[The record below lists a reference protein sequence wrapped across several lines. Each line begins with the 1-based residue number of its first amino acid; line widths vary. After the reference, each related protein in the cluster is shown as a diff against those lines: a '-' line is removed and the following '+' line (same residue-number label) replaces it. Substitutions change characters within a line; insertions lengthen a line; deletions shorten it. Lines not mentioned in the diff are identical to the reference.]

1 MLLDLYSLVFASTVA
16 TLTGDPATLA
26 ATALDAQAVPGVAS
40 TTGAVATATATALDG
55 TATPGTATATGAV
68 AEAAATALDAAAIPG
83 PVSTTGGQATLS
95 ATALDGAAV
104 PGVVSLTGEAGTLA
118 ATALDG
124 VAVPGPVTTTGAVSA
139 LAATALDGVAGYPAP
154 RASLLTLSVSLPR
167 RSLSC
172 ALPVREL
179 AVSLPRRTVAVSL
192 PVRTLSCALPRRSL
206 VSSVHS
212 FTKGDIATSEHT
224 LTAATG
230 VIAEPQSIA
239 VELYRV
245 GSTTLVTSLA
255 VDPDDCT
262 GWGTA
267 SVVVPTT
274 FVPANTPDA
283 AEYNVWVVCTYV
295 DGKRRWPDGKD
306 ATPSRLAIK
315 LPGAT

>member
-1 MLLDLYSLVFASTVA
+1 MSLLLVFVTSVA
-16 TLTGDPATLA
+16 TVTGEPATLA

-55 TATPGTATATGAV
+55 TATLGTATATGAV
-68 AEAAATALDAAAIPG
+68 AEAIATALDATAIPG
-83 PVSTTGGQATLS
+83 PVSTTGGQATLT
-95 ATALDGAAV
+95 ATALDGVAI
-104 PGVVSLTGEAGTLA
+104 PGAVSLTGEAGTLA

-124 VAVPGPVTTTGAVSA
+124 SAVPGPVTTTGAVSV

-154 RASLLTLSVSLPR
+154 RASVLTLSVSLPR

-179 AVSLPRRTVAVSL
+179 AVSLPRRTVTVSL
-192 PVRTLSCALPRRSL
+192 PVRTLSCALPRRFL

-212 FTKGDIATSEHT
+212 FTKGDIATPAFT
-224 LTAATG
+224 LTVDSG

-255 VDPDDCT
+255 VLPASCT
-262 GWGTA
+262 GWTTS
-267 SVVVPTT
+267 SVVVPVT

-283 AEYNVWVVCTYV
+283 AQYNVEIVGTYV
-295 DGKRRWPDGKD
+295 DGKRRWPEGREV
-306 ATPSRLAIK
+306 APGRIGIN
-315 LPGAT
+315 LPGAR

>member
-1 MLLDLYSLVFASTVA
+1 MLLDYASLVFATVA
-16 TLTGDPATLA
+16 TLTGAPADA
-26 ATALDAQAVPGVAS
+26 SATALDAVAQP
-40 TTGAVATATATALDG
+40 GAVTLTGEAAGSSASALDA
-55 TATPGTATATGAV
+55 TATPGAVSITGSPADGTAS
-68 AEAAATALDAAAIPG
+68 ALDA
-83 PVSTTGGQATLS
+83 L
-95 ATALDGAAV
+95 AV
-104 PGVVSLTGEAGTLA
+104 PGSVTTTGALA
-118 ATALDG
+118 AASATALDG
-124 VAVPGPVTTTGAVSA
+124 VATPAVVTLTGAPA
-139 LAATALDGVAGYPAP
+139 EGAATALDGSALPGAVTLAGGLCVASATALDAIAGYAAP
-154 RASLLTLSVSLPR
+154 RGVGSVSLALPVRRASVSVPSRSVSLALPR
-167 RSLSC
+167 RS
-172 ALPVREL
+172 AT
-179 AVSLPRRTVAVSL
+179 AAL

-224 LTAATG
+224 LTVNAG

-255 VDPDDCT
+255 VSPASCT

-283 AEYNVWVVCTYV
+283 AEYNVEVVCTYV
-295 DGKRRWPDGKD
+295 DGKRRWPEGKD
-306 ATPSRLAIK
+306 VAPSRLAIK